1 MLAVPFYERALY
13 ELSEEEMTP
22 DRIISLSHEIEL
34 SIQGA
39 RATRPL
45 LSVPH
50 ILADESAAYYH
61 GYVLAEMSVHQT
73 RRHFLKTYGS
83 LTDNEN
89 IGKDLTEVYWKP
101 GNSQNFLDLVQQLT
115 LEPLTSHAWVEK
127 LQKPLE
133 VALQEEKE
141 AYERAVIAG
150 PKYPRGAS
158 VGEALEMRI
167 LLVHGDEVIADS
179 ADNGLA
185 AALEIY
191 KQWISQLE

>member
-22 DRIISLSHEIEL
+22 ERILSLSHEIEI

-39 RATRPL
+39 RSSRPL

-73 RRHFLKTYGS
+73 RKHFLKTYGS
-83 LTDNEN
+83 LTDNEK

-101 GNSQNFLDLVQQLT
+101 GNSENFLDLVAKLT
-115 LEPLTSHAWVEK
+115 QKPLTSQAWVEK
-127 LQKPLE
+127 LQQPLE
-133 VALQEEKE
+133 VVLQEEKE
-141 AYERAVIAG
+141 AYERAVVAG

-158 VGEALEMRI
+158 VDLEMRI

-179 ADNGLA
+179 AENGLA

-191 KQWISQLE
+191 KQWISQLP